1 MVLGLLVLQAGQ
13 VVRAL
18 QGYQVHRPFHLI
30 PFLPVGEKEKGKER
44 GKEGRG
50 GEEGERGRKG
60 EREEGREG
68 GRERGRIGKRRE
80 EGERREE
87 GRERRKGEKEKRIV
101 IAYNILVKTI
111 NIVT

>member
-50 GEEGERGRKG
+50 GGGR
-60 EREEGREG
+60 REG

-111 NIVT
+111 NVVVT